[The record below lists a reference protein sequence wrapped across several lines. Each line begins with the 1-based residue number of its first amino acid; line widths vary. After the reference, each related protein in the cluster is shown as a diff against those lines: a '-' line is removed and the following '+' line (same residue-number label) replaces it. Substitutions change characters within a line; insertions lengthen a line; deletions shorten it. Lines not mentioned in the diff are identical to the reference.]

1 MCAVESGNISLVVN
15 CLNAQMQPFVK
26 DALNRDAM
34 DYANHFQNV
43 QGHNMQ
49 TLIAQAIKSWRDGY
63 SAEEFQGILDEQQ
76 SYDENYFTPFR
87 SVVVK
92 QKDRPA

>member
-1 MCAVESGNISLVVN
+1 
-15 CLNAQMQPFVK
+15 
-26 DALNRDAM
+26 
-34 DYANHFQNV
+34 
-43 QGHNMQ
+43 MQ

-76 SYDENYFTPFR
+76 SYDENYFAPFR